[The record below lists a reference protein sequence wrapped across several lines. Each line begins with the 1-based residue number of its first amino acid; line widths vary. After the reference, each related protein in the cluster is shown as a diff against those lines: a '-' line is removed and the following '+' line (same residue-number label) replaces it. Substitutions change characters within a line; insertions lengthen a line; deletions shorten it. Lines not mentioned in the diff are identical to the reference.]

1 MKKSK
6 FLLVIAVIFVAIFVI
21 TLCVSCGD
29 DKDKEEGTFTLVIA
43 GEKTTEYVLELS
55 IIKDNGVT
63 DALDYLK
70 EKEGVIVE
78 YTTSVYGAFFNQV
91 GELKSSDADRK
102 YVAFYT
108 NVEND
113 FDVSEYATTYEYKD
127 IILRNSGVG
136 ASSMTVKDKAIIL
149 ITLATY

>member
-63 DALDYLK
+63 D
-70 EKEGVIVE
+70 V
-78 YTTSVYGAFFNQV
+78 VY
-91 GELKSSDADRK
+91 S
-102 YVAFYT
+102 T
-108 NVEND
+108 
-113 FDVSEYATTYEYKD
+113 
-127 IILRNSGVG
+127 
-136 ASSMTVKDKAIIL
+136 
-149 ITLATY
+149 ITPSFSFK